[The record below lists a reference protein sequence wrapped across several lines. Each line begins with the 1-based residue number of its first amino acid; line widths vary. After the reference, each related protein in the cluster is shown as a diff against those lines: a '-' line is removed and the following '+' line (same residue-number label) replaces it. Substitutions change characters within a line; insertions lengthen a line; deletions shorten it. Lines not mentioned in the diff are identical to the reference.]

1 MVLIGQCFR
10 TWEARRRTVGGE
22 MGYLAVRET
31 TAFVERGATASIGDV
46 RIKVSHSRVYV
57 SAQGFIFETDHEH
70 SIKLSRR

>member
-1 MVLIGQCFR
+1 
-10 TWEARRRTVGGE
+10 

-57 SAQGFIFETDHEH
+57 SAQGFTFETDHEH